1 MAGNPSNVNIWDEA
15 DVYVLFPDSFAPGET
30 IEDHLP
36 ATIDEDMPAAW
47 DLVGLLDGDGGFGES
62 RDWDSTDHFAWG
74 FGKIKVSR
82 RNFAMQRT
90 FTALEENATTD
101 RLYSP
106 GDTLNHVRV
115 QKPAE
120 AYFTFELRNQADGRT
135 KRLTTTMPC
144 PTTAPEK
151 NENESDLASKE
162 FTVDIFPNSNRE
174 LFIKQDATNSVGDWT
189 VTVTGTPT
197 AAEITF
203 RVNGDAA
210 PTTLSWTSSTAASAV
225 KAVIDTI
232 PLLVAA
238 GVTSTV
244 SGSAGGP
251 YTVTVPGVLSATATF
266 TGGTAPAVTVV
277 PA

>member
-15 DVYVLFPDSFAPGET
+15 DVYVLFPDALTPGESV
-30 IEDHLP
+30 EDHLP
-36 ATIDEDMPAAW
+36 ATIDEDMPAEW

-106 GDTLNHVRV
+106 GDTLTHVRV

-120 AYFTFELRNQADGRT
+120 AYFTFELRNQADGRK

-174 LFIKQDATNSVGDWT
+174 LFIKQDATTTAGDWT
-189 VTVTGTPT
+189 VTITGTPT
-197 AAEITF
+197 GGTWAL
-203 RVNGDAA
+203 RLNGQETTQIAFDAA
-210 PTTLSWTSSTAASAV
+210 PTAV
-225 KAVIDTI
+225 KAALEALPIMSGAT
-232 PLLVAA
+232 AT
-238 GVTSTV
+238 VT
-244 SGSAGGP
+244 GSAGGP
-251 YTVTVPGVLSATATF
+251 YTVTVPGVLSKGTVAL
-266 TGGTAPAVTVV
+266 TGGTDPDVTVE
-277 PA
+277 PATP